1 MASVM
6 RPDLIDTTEWNT
18 LDLGSKIGGPHPQR
32 AVKPYLM
39 PTYEYVC
46 KNCGESIEIFQSFSD
61 KPLKKHKECGGDLQK
76 VFHARGIVFKGGGF
90 YATDSK
96 ASTSAKSDSESS
108 GKKPAKEKTSEKSSE
123 KAGVT
128 STSGSSSPDSA

>member
-1 MASVM
+1 
-6 RPDLIDTTEWNT
+6 
-18 LDLGSKIGGPHPQR
+18 
-32 AVKPYLM
+32 M

-46 KNCGESIEIFQSFSD
+46 KSCGNTVEVFQSFSD

-96 ASTSAKSDSESS
+96 SSSSSKGSSDGGSS
-108 GKKPAKEKTSEKSSE
+108 DKPDKPAKSEKTPA
-123 KAGVT
+123 KAT
-128 STSGSSSPDSA
+128 TSSTSSDD

>member
-1 MASVM
+1 
-6 RPDLIDTTEWNT
+6 
-18 LDLGSKIGGPHPQR
+18 
-32 AVKPYLM
+32 M

-96 ASTSAKSDSESS
+96 ASSSSKSSDSEPSA
-108 GKKPAKEKTSEKSSE
+108 KKPAKEKSSGKSSE
-123 KAGVT
+123 KAGAT
-128 STSGSSSPDSA
+128 STSSSSSPEGA